1 MPTECSPDFFG
12 FEPVEGRVVVAAF
25 DAGAITSDAGA
36 LLLGATDRA
45 IRMMDRLA
53 SCFHDVRCPELIEHE
68 VVTLVGQRVFGIAL
82 GYEDLNDHDELRHD
96 PICWRCSRASSPRA
110 GEDCAPVAGKSTLN
124 RLELSRLEPTRYHK
138 ISHNP
143 MAIKRL
149 FIDLFLEA
157 HDRAP
162 NEIILDLDATDDPVH
177 GEQEGRFF
185 HGYYDC
191 YCYLPLYVFC
201 GRHLL
206 AAKLRRANIDAAAG
220 SVEEVARIVAQIRR
234 RWPCVRILLRADSG
248 FAREELMAWCEANGV
263 HFLFGLAKT
272 DRLIAEIKAELERAA
287 AESRRTGKPARR
299 FKDFRW
305 STRTSWSRR
314 RRVVAKAEWTKDEA
328 NPRFVVTS
336 LARAEC
342 KARYLY
348 EKVYCARGDME
359 NRIKECQL
367 DLYADRTSTATM
379 RANQLRLW
387 FASMAYV
394 LLCALRRIALHHT
407 PFAKATCGTIRL
419 KLLKI
424 GALVRVSVRRI
435 KVAMASACPAANTW
449 GCAAKRLA
457 AAADAR
463 ASPA

>member
-1 MPTECSPDFFG
+1 
-12 FEPVEGRVVVAAF
+12 
-25 DAGAITSDAGA
+25 
-36 LLLGATDRA
+36 
-45 IRMMDRLA
+45 
-53 SCFHDVRCPELIEHE
+53 
-68 VVTLVGQRVFGIAL
+68 
-82 GYEDLNDHDELRHD
+82 
-96 PICWRCSRASSPRA
+96 
-110 GEDCAPVAGKSTLN
+110 
-124 RLELSRLEPTRYHK
+124 
-138 ISHNP
+138 
-143 MAIKRL
+143 
-149 FIDLFLEA
+149 
-157 HDRAP
+157 
-162 NEIILDLDATDDPVH
+162 
-177 GEQEGRFF
+177 
-185 HGYYDC
+185 
-191 YCYLPLYVFC
+191 
-201 GRHLL
+201 
-206 AAKLRRANIDAAAG
+206 
-220 SVEEVARIVAQIRR
+220 
-234 RWPCVRILLRADSG
+234 VRILLRADSG

-287 AESRRTGKPARR
+287 AQSRRTGKPARR

-305 STRTSWSRR
+305 TTRSSWSCQ

-336 LARAEC
+336 LTRAEC

-435 KVAMASACPAANTW
+435 KVAMASACPAAHAW
-449 GCAAKRLA
+449 GCAARRLA
-457 AAADAR
+457 AANAR